1 MLTRILLALAL
12 APTAALAQYMTV
24 GPNGQLVP
32 AGSTVIVAGQGGGPI
47 LATPSLGFG
56 TPQTTAGISLADRAG
71 ISNAAPA
78 PTAAPAEVYPGYNGE
93 QIPAEG
99 MPAGAAGVSETGRL
113 INDAGPSYYAG
124 AAYVGGGVGPAGLP
138 VTAQTRASLGEL
150 AAKYKSSRPQNI
162 RTYSNADAERLS
174 GMPVHGANVTPVAA
188 QSTGTATQ
196 QTQVAMAQPAPA
208 VQPVANGRP
217 SPAVRAESGQS
228 TTTDEGATTPQVS
241 QQSKRNQGDQDR
253 ATRLPASST
262 LLPLFGLLG
271 VASGALGLW
280 LKFRN

>member
-1 MLTRILLALAL
+1 MFTRILLALAL

-47 LATPSLGFG
+47 LTTPSMGFG

-78 PTAAPAEVYPGYNGE
+78 PTAVPAAEAYPAYNGE

-99 MPAGAAGVSETGRL
+99 IPAGAAGASATGRL
-113 INDAGPSYYAG
+113 INDAGPAYYAG
-124 AAYVGGGVGPAGLP
+124 AAFVGGTGPAGLP
-138 VTAQTRASLGEL
+138 VAAQSRASLGEVS
-150 AAKYKSSRPQNI
+150 AKYKSSRPQNI

-208 VQPVANGRP
+208 VQPMANGRP
-217 SPAVRAESGQS
+217 SPAVRAEGTQS
-228 TTTDEGATTPQVS
+228 ATTDQGATTPQVS
-241 QQSKRNQGDQDR
+241 QQSKRNEGDQDR
-253 ATRLPASST
+253 STRLPASST

-271 VASGALGLW
+271 IASGALGLW
-280 LKFRN
+280 LKLRG